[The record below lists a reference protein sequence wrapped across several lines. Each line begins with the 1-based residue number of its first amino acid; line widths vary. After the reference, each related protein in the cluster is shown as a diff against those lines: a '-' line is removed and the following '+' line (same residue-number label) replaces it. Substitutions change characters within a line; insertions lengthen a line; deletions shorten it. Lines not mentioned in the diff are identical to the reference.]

1 MQDIMHIMQ
10 VQARRERIRELVYAN
25 PQVTQEEL
33 VTQLRHEGFQL
44 TQSTLSRD
52 LAELKIGKRKGIYV
66 FTDEPKSNL
75 KLLGFISA
83 VAAGQ
88 HLIVVRT
95 EIGAAQRVGVLI
107 DEMKVPGV
115 VGTLAGDDTIFLA
128 VESAKA
134 QAAVFA
140 ALESAG

>member
-1 MQDIMHIMQ
+1 MHNMQ
-10 VQARRERIRELVYAN
+10 VQARRERIRELVYEN
-25 PQVTQEEL
+25 PQVTQDEL
-33 VTQLRHEGFQL
+33 VAQLRREGFQL

-52 LAELKIGKRKGIYV
+52 LSELKIGKRKGIYV
-66 FTDEPKSNL
+66 FTDEPKSHL
-75 KLLGFISA
+75 KLLGFLSA
-83 VAAGQ
+83 VAAGE

-107 DEMKVPGV
+107 DEMNVQGV

-128 VESAKA
+128 LDSPEA

-140 ALESAG
+140 ALESVV

>member
-1 MQDIMHIMQ
+1 MHIMQ
-10 VQARRERIRELVYAN
+10 LESRRARIRELVYAN
-25 PQVTQEEL
+25 PQVTQDEL
-33 VTQLRHEGFQL
+33 VTQLRQEGFQL

-52 LAELKIGKRKGIYV
+52 LSELKIGKRKGIYV
-66 FTDEPKSNL
+66 FTDEPRSNL

-83 VAAGQ
+83 IAAGE
-88 HLIVVRT
+88 HMIVVRT

-107 DEMKVPGV
+107 DQMNVPGV

-128 VESAKA
+128 LESKTA
-134 QAAVFA
+134 QSAVFA

>member
-1 MQDIMHIMQ
+1 MHIMQ
-10 VQARRERIRELVYAN
+10 VQERRARIRELIYEN
-25 PQVTQEEL
+25 PQVTQDEL
-33 VTQLRHEGFQL
+33 VAQLRVEGFQL

-52 LAELKIGKRKGIYV
+52 LSELKIAKRKGIYV

-75 KLLGFISA
+75 KLLGFLSA
-83 VAAGQ
+83 VPAGQ

-107 DEMKVPGV
+107 DEMNVQGV

-128 VESAKA
+128 LESPEA

-140 ALESAG
+140 ALESAV